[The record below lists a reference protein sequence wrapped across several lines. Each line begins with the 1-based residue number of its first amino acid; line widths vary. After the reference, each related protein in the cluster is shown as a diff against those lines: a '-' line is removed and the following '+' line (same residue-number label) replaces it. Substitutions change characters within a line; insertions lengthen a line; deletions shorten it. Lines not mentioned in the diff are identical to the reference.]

1 MPFLLSKRSYR
12 PTLNEHSVDV
22 GDMVIEEVID
32 MCVYINGKRFAGA
45 AVHNGFLIVGKV
57 KAYAFKLYNVSSAIS
72 VRREDETILYSLSR

>member
-12 PTLNEHSVDV
+12 LTLNEHSVDV

-32 MCVYINGKRFAGA
+32 MCVHVNGKRFAGA
-45 AVHNGFLIVGKV
+45 AVYNGFLIVGKV
-57 KAYAFKLYNVSSAIS
+57 KAYAFELYNVSSAIS